1 MLVQGTLQL
10 PGDKSISHRA
20 IMLSAIAEGVSYV
33 RNLNDGAD
41 LRSTINILKDCGASI
56 QERDNEIVIN
66 GKELHSPSNDL
77 DCGNSGTT
85 TRLVAGLLAS
95 QKLIFSLI
103 GDESLSKRPMK
114 RIITPLTA
122 MGCKIF
128 SNDGLL
134 PLSID
139 ASEGISAIDYD
150 MKIASAQVKSS
161 ILFSALGGNNVSSIN
176 EIIPTRNHSEIM
188 LKNMGASIE
197 SEGSKI
203 IVHPLKSK
211 LKSIDI
217 SVPSD
222 PSSAAFFVA
231 LAVINNNSNL
241 KLTNVLLNESRI
253 GFVEVLNKMNCLTK
267 IRKRFLQF
275 AI

>member
-41 LRSTINILKDCGASI
+41 LQSTINILKDCGASI
-56 QERDNEIVIN
+56 QERENEIVIN

-150 MKIASAQVKSS
+150 CLLYTS
-161 ILFSALGGNNVSSIN
+161 
-176 EIIPTRNHSEIM
+176 
-188 LKNMGASIE
+188 
-197 SEGSKI
+197 
-203 IVHPLKSK
+203 
-211 LKSIDI
+211 
-217 SVPSD
+217 PSPRD
-222 PSSAAFFVA
+222 
-231 LAVINNNSNL
+231 
-241 KLTNVLLNESRI
+241 
-253 GFVEVLNKMNCLTK
+253 G
-267 IRKRFLQF
+267 
-275 AI
+275 